1 MQRHSSQQQQRQQGR
16 GEVGETTKVNG
27 EERNATVT
35 GTGAGA
41 GAATPGGYSFLH
53 SADVQRTQTK

>member
-1 MQRHSSQQQQRQQGR
+1 MQRHSSQQQQSR
-16 GEVGETTKVNG
+16 GWGKVGETTKVNG